1 MAGLFQD
8 VVDGIVKGIS
18 VGYEIYK
25 FEREERPN
33 GARPIYRATDWMP
46 IEISLA
52 PVPADIDSGIRTGQQ
67 QHPVE
72 IINKRITNTTTN
84 MKKTRAT
91 ETGKTMEYVV
101 EGDPV
106 KQGDIVTVDGVKG
119 VALSDGEVGDTIT
132 LTPVS
137 YTHLQVGGA
146 ARPVLARFG
155 RADRRQKPV
164 FVRPLRHRDP
174 VERS

>member
-1 MAGLFQD
+1 M
-8 VVDGIVKGIS
+8 DGIVKGIS

-33 GARPIYRATDWMP
+33 GARPIYRAIDWMP
-46 IEISLA
+46 SELSLA
-52 PVPADIDSGIRTGQQ
+52 PVPADIDSGIRAVQQ

-72 IINKRITNTTTN
+72 IVRKQTTNTTN

-106 KQGDIVTVDGVKG
+106 KQGG
-119 VALSDGEVGDTIT
+119 
-132 LTPVS
+132 
-137 YTHLQVGGA
+137 H
-146 ARPVLARFG
+146 RN
-155 RADRRQKPV
+155 RRW
-164 FVRPLRHRDP
+164 R
-174 VERS
+174 